1 MMNHKALFSLVVLT
15 LITSACGDNKFS
27 EASASGQSYRVN
39 VQDDADSSVDTN
51 ESTGTGED
59 SSDTSTT
66 EGSGTQGEEKDDQL
80 ACSKLTGVKQSKVK
94 ISGSEQDIVISK
106 TDALAF
112 RVTGNQNVVTVDL
125 SVPFEGAVKAMCIFV
140 AGNKNQVKIDN
151 ANHISAI
158 YVVARGNNAQIDITN
173 RKGSIVDVINLD
185 AKGNS
190 ASLNLSGEGTY
201 PCDKSNSAI
210 SCK

>member
-1 MMNHKALFSLVVLT
+1 MMNNKSLLSLVVFL
-15 LITSACGDNKFS
+15 LITTACGDNKFS
-27 EASASGQSYRVN
+27 EASASGQAYRVS
-39 VQDDADSSVDTN
+39 VQDGADSSVDTN
-51 ESTGTGED
+51 ESTGTGDD
-59 SSDTSTT
+59 SSVSSTT
-66 EGSGTQGEEKDDQL
+66 EGSSTQGEEKDDQL

-94 ISGSEQDIVISK
+94 ISGSQQDIVVSK

-125 SVPFEGAVKAMCIFV
+125 SVPFEGAMKAICIFV
-140 AGNKNQVKIDN
+140 SGNKNQVKIDN

-158 YVVARGNNAQIDITN
+158 YVVARGNHAQVDIAN

-201 PCDKSNSAI
+201 PCDKSNSSI

>member
-1 MMNHKALFSLVVLT
+1 MMNNKSLLSLVVLT

-27 EASASGQSYRVN
+27 EASATGQSYRVN

-51 ESTGTGED
+51 ETTGED
-59 SSDTSTT
+59 SGVTSTPD
-66 EGSGTQGEEKDDQL
+66 GSVTQGEEKDDQL

-94 ISGSEQDIVISK
+94 ISGSQQDIVISK

-125 SVPFEGAVKAMCIFV
+125 SVPFEGAMKAICIFV

-158 YVVARGNNAQIDITN
+158 YVVARGNHAQVDIAN
-173 RKGSIVDVINLD
+173 RKGSMVDVINLD

-190 ASLNLSGEGTY
+190 ASLVLTGEGTY
-201 PCDKSNSAI
+201 PCDKGNAAVV
-210 SCK
+210 CE